1 MTARGKR
8 LLRSLAIILVLV
20 VGLPVIVG
28 GCYSSGV
35 TTSVYATGGYPGY
48 GGYGGYGGYYG
59 GYGGYRRPY
68 GYGGGVVITGRPY

>member
-8 LLRSLAIILVLV
+8 IFRRLAIIAILV
-20 VGLPVIVG
+20 VGLPITLG

-48 GGYGGYGGYYG
+48 GGYGGY
-59 GYGGYRRPY
+59 YGGYRRPY

>member
-1 MTARGKR
+1 MTARGKQLFRR
-8 LLRSLAIILVLV
+8 LVIIAILV
-20 VGLPVIVG
+20 VGLPIILG